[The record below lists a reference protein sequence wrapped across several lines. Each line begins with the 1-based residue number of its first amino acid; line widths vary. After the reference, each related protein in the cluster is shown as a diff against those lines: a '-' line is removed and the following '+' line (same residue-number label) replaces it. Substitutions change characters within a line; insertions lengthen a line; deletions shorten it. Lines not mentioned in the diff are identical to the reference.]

1 MGSGGW
7 RDQVSVLPEHRPRP
21 ELVSPSPPRPG
32 WTERFRSVVFEGP
45 IGVGKTSLA
54 RRFAER
60 FGYNTLLEAP
70 EANPF
75 LERFYRDSTRYAL
88 PTQLFFLF
96 QRVDQLRELSQR
108 DLFAEHLVSD
118 FMIEKD
124 PLFAALTL
132 NEDEHALY
140 QKIYD
145 SLRPQMPTPDL
156 VVVLQA
162 PLSQLIERIRSRGI
176 PIEQGLSEDYLT
188 RLSEAYTQFFYHY
201 DEAPLLIVN
210 TAALDPIHSEED
222 FDTLIQQIAGLRGRR
237 NFFNR
242 RP

>member
-1 MGSGGW
+1 
-7 RDQVSVLPEHRPRP
+7 VSVLPEPQSRITRPA
-21 ELVSPSPPRPG
+21 
-32 WTERFRSVVFEGP
+32 WADRFRSIVFEGP
-45 IGVGKTSLA
+45 IGVGKTSLT
-54 RRFAER
+54 RKFAER
-60 FGYNTLLEAP
+60 YGYSTLLEAP

-75 LERFYRDSTRYAL
+75 LERFYRDATRYAL

-96 QRVDQLRELSQR
+96 QRVDQLRDLSQR
-108 DLFAEHLVSD
+108 DLFSEHLVSD

-162 PLSQLIERIRSRGI
+162 APDQLMDRIRARGI
-176 PIEQGLSEDYLT
+176 PMEQGLSEGYLA

-201 DEAPLLIVN
+201 DDAPLLIVN
-210 TAALDPIHSEED
+210 TAALDPVHRDDD
-222 FDTLIQQIAGLRGRR
+222 FDALIQQIAGFRGRR
-237 NFFNR
+237 SFFNLR
-242 RP
+242 T